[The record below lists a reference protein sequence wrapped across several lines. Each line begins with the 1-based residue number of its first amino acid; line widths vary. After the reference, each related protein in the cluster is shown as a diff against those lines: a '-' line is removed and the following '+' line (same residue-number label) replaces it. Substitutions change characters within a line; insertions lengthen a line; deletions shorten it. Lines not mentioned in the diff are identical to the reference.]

1 MNLVPTFYQAIFI
14 TEIKIIFKGLKI
26 VGGHAS
32 PLLINQLCAFVVKLR
47 KDSIADTIGRLQ
59 LYDEVVKWNGKLLRG
74 LAFDEVYSIITK
86 TQQDNQVEL
95 IVERLIEYYF

>member
-1 MNLVPTFYQAIFI
+1 MIHQLNSTLLHHLVFEFGSHILLSFCV
-14 TEIKIIFKGLKI
+14 TEIVFKGLKI

-74 LAFDEVYSIITK
+74 LTFDEVYSIITK
-86 TQQDNQVEL
+86 TQLNC
-95 IVERLIEYYF
+95 